1 MPAKTKITPTRRAE
15 NVLAE
20 SGVERARR
28 LRSGESRESRRA
40 MRMTQRTKPST
51 QVSKSSAA
59 KRRTEKGLLKA
70 PPIP

>member
-1 MPAKTKITPTRRAE
+1 MRAKNKITPTPRAE

-51 QVSKSSAA
+51 RDSKSSAA
-59 KRRTEKGLLKA
+59 KRLTEKGMLKS